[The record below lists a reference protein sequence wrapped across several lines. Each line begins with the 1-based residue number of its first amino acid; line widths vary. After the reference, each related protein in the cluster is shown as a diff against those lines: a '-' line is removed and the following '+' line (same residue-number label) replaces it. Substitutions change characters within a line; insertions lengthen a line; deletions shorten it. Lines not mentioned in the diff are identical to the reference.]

1 MHKLTRAE
9 FNEAFA
15 KELWDDEQEH
25 RLYHLENR
33 LHAEKMQ
40 LYSSEHVAG
49 FHEGVIQQSNNQE
62 RAK

>member
-1 MHKLTRAE
+1 MGKLTRAQ

-15 KELWDDEQEH
+15 KELWDEEQEN

-40 LYSSEHVAG
+40 LYSCEHVAG
-49 FHEGVIQQSNNQE
+49 FHEGVIQPSNQE